1 MKTASGSLVI
11 FLFAIFFLPSCATN
25 IGRPLKLAELDHI
38 EHHER
43 YLIGVLPPID
53 KTPDQS
59 AEAWLDGVYGVFISE
74 LQKQARYRVI
84 ERERLESIFEEIEL
98 SLTGVVDQAKTKE
111 IGKLLGVDALCFA
124 NLSSVK
130 NETGKTT
137 MLIAWI
143 DRMTSEITMDARIV
157 DVETGEILATANAS
171 RTRGKRQWIAFGFL
185 KWGAKPDASLIVQDT
200 LMETSKELAYQLSQQ
215 APRKR

>member
-1 MKTASGSLVI
+1 MKTALRSLVI
-11 FLFAIFFLPSCATN
+11 FLFAISFFLSCATT
-25 IGRPLKLAELDHI
+25 IGRPLKLAELDQIDHS
-38 EHHER
+38 ER

-53 KTPDQS
+53 KTPGQS
-59 AEAWLDGVYGVFISE
+59 AEAWLDGMYGVFISE

-98 SLTGVVDQAKTKE
+98 SLTGVVDQEKTKE
-111 IGKLLGVDALCFA
+111 LGKLLGVDALCFS

-130 NETGKTT
+130 SESGKTT

-143 DRMTSEITMDARIV
+143 DRMTSDITMDARIV
-157 DVETGEILATANAS
+157 DVESGEILATANAS
-171 RTRGKRQWIAFGFL
+171 RKRGNRQWIAFGFL
-185 KWGAKPDASLIVQDT
+185 KWGAKPDAQLILQDT
-200 LMETSKELAYQLSQQ
+200 LMETTKELAYQLSQQ